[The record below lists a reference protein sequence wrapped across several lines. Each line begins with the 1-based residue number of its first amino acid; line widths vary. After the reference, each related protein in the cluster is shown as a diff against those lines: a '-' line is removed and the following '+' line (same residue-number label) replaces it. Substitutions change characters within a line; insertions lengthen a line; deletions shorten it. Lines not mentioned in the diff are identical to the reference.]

1 MTIDRAIFIEV
12 HDKFKQTNYGEE
24 PAVLQARQWRINI
37 PISQECMGGWW
48 VNQRNEYSTLDLEV
62 KHRRK

>member
-24 PAVLQARQWRINI
+24 PAVLQARQ
-37 PISQECMGGWW
+37 
-48 VNQRNEYSTLDLEV
+48 
-62 KHRRK
+62 